1 MVLKKDK
8 YVRRDII
15 SSLFFILLGLF
26 VIYFSF
32 RMSIWKNSVPHEGF
46 IPLVLGTFMSGL
58 GIGLLVFS
66 TVRNKIKGNMGDSS
80 ASDGKKDLI
89 EIVKSQIIEEDT
101 SSGEEKVDL
110 KRLYKYLVAIL
121 LYVILLERLGYIMTT
136 GLFYMAIVKFVEKKG
151 YFYSLLITLAVVS
164 LSFLLFSTLLR
175 VPLPP
180 GILKYLGG

>member
-1 MVLKKDK
+1 
-8 YVRRDII
+8 
-15 SSLFFILLGLF
+15 
-26 VIYFSF
+26 
-32 RMSIWKNSVPHEGF
+32 MSIWKNSVPHEGF
-46 IPLVLGTFMSGL
+46 LPLVLGTFMSGL

-66 TVRNKIKGNMGDSS
+66 TVRNKIKGNIGGSS

-89 EIVKSQIIEEDT
+89 EIVKSQIIEDT
-101 SSGEEKVDL
+101 SSGDEKVDL

-121 LYVILLERLGYIMTT
+121 FYVILLERLGYILTT
-136 GLFYMAIVKFVEKKG
+136 GLFFMAIVKFVEKRG

-164 LSFLLFSTLLR
+164 LSFLLFGTLLR